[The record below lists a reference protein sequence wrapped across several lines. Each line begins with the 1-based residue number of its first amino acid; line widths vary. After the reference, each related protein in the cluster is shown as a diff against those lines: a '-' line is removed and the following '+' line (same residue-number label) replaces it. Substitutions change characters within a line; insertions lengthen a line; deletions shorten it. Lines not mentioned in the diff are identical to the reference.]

1 MLLILYKYYSIS
13 SHLSNFF
20 FFYYFLPSPLFTPR
34 RPFTSDTM
42 SRLNVSQFIDS
53 LNSLEDTF
61 EESYDLQNS
70 SAPLPHTIPTAPTHQ
85 DEDLSIFAN
94 THFFDFDMGCATD
107 IAVNV
112 DDLLMQQEKQLQAAN
127 DRQEVNSV
135 MNNNNTSNPS
145 PSNSSVSPT
154 DFSNLGLYFNPL
166 ENLQQF
172 SLANEL
178 LPTVNNFVEESNV
191 SPTNNVTPLPASTI
205 SNPPTTTLK
214 RKAKSEASPPAPV
227 MSTAAITAAAAS
239 KKRKMSSVAATP
251 IDGEADL
258 DDDSR
263 VASEE
268 DKRRRNTAASA
279 RFRIKKKMREQQM
292 VRTAKELQ
300 EKVESLET
308 KIVQLEMENQW
319 LKDLVVAKNDA
330 RDTSDILSLR
340 NRVLGKSD

>member
-1 MLLILYKYYSIS
+1 
-13 SHLSNFF
+13 
-20 FFYYFLPSPLFTPR
+20 
-34 RPFTSDTM
+34 M

-61 EESYDLQNS
+61 EESYLQNS
-70 SAPLPHTIPTAPTHQ
+70 SAPLPHTISTAPPHQ

-127 DRQEVNSV
+127 DRQEVNSAI
-135 MNNNNTSNPS
+135 NNNTSNTS
-145 PSNSSVSPT
+145 PSSSSVSPT

-178 LPTVNNFVEESNV
+178 LPTVSNFVDESNV
-191 SPTNNVTPLPASTI
+191 SPTSNAVPSPASIT
-205 SNPPTTTLK
+205 SNPTTTTLK
-214 RKAKSEASPPAPV
+214 RKAKNEPSPPAPV

-239 KKRKMSSVAATP
+239 RKRKMSSVVATP
-251 IDGEADL
+251 AGGEAEL
-258 DDDSR
+258 DDESR
-263 VASEE
+263 IASEE

-300 EKVESLET
+300 EKVESLES

>member
-1 MLLILYKYYSIS
+1 
-13 SHLSNFF
+13 
-20 FFYYFLPSPLFTPR
+20 
-34 RPFTSDTM
+34 
-42 SRLNVSQFIDS
+42 
-53 LNSLEDTF
+53 
-61 EESYDLQNS
+61 
-70 SAPLPHTIPTAPTHQ
+70 
-85 DEDLSIFAN
+85 
-94 THFFDFDMGCATD
+94 MGCATD

-205 SNPPTTTLK
+205 PNPPATTLK